1 MKAAVIGGGSWG
13 TALAL
18 QLARAGHTVQ
28 LWEHRPDRAAEM
40 QERRENVVYLKGIPL
55 HDAITVTSDADAALW
70 QAELV
75 TVVVPSQTVRSVMS
89 RLGPSIKDHALVV
102 CASKGI
108 EIDSLQTMDQVLEEV
123 LPERLHPHVYALSGP
138 SFAREVAEGKPT
150 AVVMAGRDDEAAA
163 RAAAAF
169 HAGFFRV
176 YHSNDVVGVEIG
188 GAIKNVLAIA
198 CGACD
203 GAGLGTNAR
212 AALITR
218 GLNEISR
225 MAIAR
230 GANPLTLM
238 GLAGLGDLV
247 LTCTGD
253 LSRNRRVGLGLGQ
266 GRRLADILTEL
277 GQVAEGV
284 VTARSTY
291 QLSQKLGV
299 QMPIAEQIY
308 RVLYEDK
315 PLQDGLRD
323 LFGRERKAE
332 LG

>member
-1 MKAAVIGGGSWG
+1 MKTAVIGGGSWG

-18 QLARAGHTVQ
+18 QLARAGHQVQ
-28 LWEHRPDRAAEM
+28 LWEHRPDRAADM

-55 HDAITVTSDADAALW
+55 PDAITVTSDAEAALW

-75 TVVVPSQTVRSVMS
+75 TVVVPSQTVRSVMH

-150 AVVMAGRDDEAAA
+150 AVVMAGRDDAAAA
-163 RAAAAF
+163 RAASAF

-266 GRRLADILTEL
+266 GRRLSEILDEL

-284 VTARSTY
+284 VTARSTF
-291 QLSQKLGV
+291 QLSQKMGV

-308 RVLYEDK
+308 RVLHEDK
-315 PLQDGLRD
+315 PLQDALRD

>member
-18 QLARAGHTVQ
+18 QLARAGHAVQ

-150 AVVMAGRDDEAAA
+150 AVVMAGRDDEA
-163 RAAAAF
+163 
-169 HAGFFRV
+169 
-176 YHSNDVVGVEIG
+176 
-188 GAIKNVLAIA
+188 
-198 CGACD
+198 
-203 GAGLGTNAR
+203 
-212 AALITR
+212 
-218 GLNEISR
+218 
-225 MAIAR
+225 
-230 GANPLTLM
+230 
-238 GLAGLGDLV
+238 
-247 LTCTGD
+247 
-253 LSRNRRVGLGLGQ
+253 
-266 GRRLADILTEL
+266 
-277 GQVAEGV
+277 
-284 VTARSTY
+284 
-291 QLSQKLGV
+291 
-299 QMPIAEQIY
+299 
-308 RVLYEDK
+308 
-315 PLQDGLRD
+315 
-323 LFGRERKAE
+323 
-332 LG
+332 